1 MIADRKSSLM
11 NDNASLMMAG
21 SRSVKAATSNN
32 IKHLKPKDV
41 KL

>member
-1 MIADRKSSLM
+1 MIADRKSSLI

-21 SRSVKAATSNN
+21 SRSTKAKTGNN
-32 IKHLKPKDV
+32 IGHLKPKDV